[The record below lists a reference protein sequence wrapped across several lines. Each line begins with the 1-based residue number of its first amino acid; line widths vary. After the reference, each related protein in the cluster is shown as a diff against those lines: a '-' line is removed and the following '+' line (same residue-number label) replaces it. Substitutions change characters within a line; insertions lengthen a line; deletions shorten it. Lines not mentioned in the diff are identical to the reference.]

1 MYQSLTQMTLQSTQ
15 SGGRTYM
22 EGMEID
28 GKLLV
33 DDNITVNSPSIAP
46 TGCSVGTKQGFSIIS
61 TMLRFRFENE
71 PWICQE
77 TRIHPTEDNA

>member
-1 MYQSLTQMTLQSTQ
+1 MTLQSTQ

-46 TGCSVGTKQGFSIIS
+46 TGCSVGTKQGFSIIKYTS
-61 TMLRFRFENE
+61 NLTQIATIPSWTVQKPDFHL
-71 PWICQE
+71 
-77 TRIHPTEDNA
+77 